1 LLTPDKGGILSSNE
15 EAAVNMLYDS
25 DDYVVVYYPIE
36 IVVGGRRKT
45 RTRDGF
51 EIVDKDA
58 GKSVYLDGPWA
69 EAFQRQISAWQVK
82 TPLQEEVDEVLEG
95 LCELAQ
101 IPLVMH

>member
-1 LLTPDKGGILSSNE
+1 M
-15 EAAVNMLYDS
+15 NMLFDS

-36 IVVGGRRKT
+36 VVTGRRKT
-45 RTRDGF
+45 QTRDGF

-58 GKSVYLDGPWA
+58 GKSVFLDGPWA
-69 EAFQRQISAWQVK
+69 EAFQKHITAWQAN
-82 TPLQEEVDEVLEG
+82 TPHQEEVEEVLAG